1 MTGKETTGKLKLSLV
16 PPEILTAVASIREYG
31 CKKYNN
37 PENWKG
43 VPPQE
48 FWDAAIRH
56 TKAAWEDW
64 TATDEESGMPHI
76 WHIACNISFLCQ
88 MLAVTESEPVQQP
101 APLKEEP
108 KKKIGGGNKKK
119 PSKRAKI
126 DVQKVLELRKQ
137 GDGNQAI
144 AERLGVKAQS
154 ISSAIS
160 LYKKSNPETKTEEE
174 LPS

>member
-37 PENWKG
+37 PENWKE

-88 MLAVTESEPVQQP
+88 MLATTESEPVQQP
-101 APLKEEP
+101 SLPKEEP
-108 KKKIGGGNKKK
+108 KKKIGGNTKKA
-119 PSKRAKI
+119 SKRPKI
-126 DVQKVLELRKQ
+126 DVGQVLEMRNK
-137 GDGNQAI
+137 GMNNQAI

-160 LYKKSNPETKTEEE
+160 LYKKSNSETKTEEE

>member
-37 PENWKG
+37 PDNWKE
-43 VPPQE
+43 VPSQE

-88 MLAVTESEPVQQP
+88 MLATTESEPVQP
-101 APLKEEP
+101 PVLPKEEP
-108 KKKIGGGNKKK
+108 KKK
-119 PSKRAKI
+119 KI
-126 DVQKVLELRKQ
+126 WGAIRRKHRY
-137 GDGNQAI
+137 DP
-144 AERLGVKAQS
+144 RLMLGKYLTCG
-154 ISSAIS
+154 I
-160 LYKKSNPETKTEEE
+160 KE
-174 LPS
+174 

>member
-37 PENWKG
+37 PENWKE
-43 VPPQE
+43 VPSQE

-88 MLAVTESEPVQQP
+88 MLAMTESEPVQQP

-108 KKKIGGGNKKK
+108 KKKIGGGAMQR
-119 PSKRAKI
+119 KRQSAP
-126 DVQKVLELRKQ
+126 
-137 GDGNQAI
+137 
-144 AERLGVKAQS
+144 RLMLGKF
-154 ISSAIS
+154 
-160 LYKKSNPETKTEEE
+160 LKCETKE
-174 LPS
+174 